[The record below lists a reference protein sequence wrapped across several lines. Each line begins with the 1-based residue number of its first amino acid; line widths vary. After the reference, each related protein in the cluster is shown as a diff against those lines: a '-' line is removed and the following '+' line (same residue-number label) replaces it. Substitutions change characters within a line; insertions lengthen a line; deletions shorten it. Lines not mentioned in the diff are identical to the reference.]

1 MKVHGEDSL
10 TDSLDVVSLSPPQNI
25 LSSFCLKHADIV
37 DIINTFDNK
46 LI

>member
-1 MKVHGEDSL
+1 MKVHGEDLL
-10 TDSLDVVSLSPPQNI
+10 TDSLDVVSLSPQNI
-25 LSSFCLKHADIV
+25 LSSFCFKRADIV